1 VDRVAEGDEWR
12 RIAALADALGRA
24 GRGRGVVRG
33 IGDDAAV
40 LRPRP
45 GFDLL
50 VTQDALV
57 EDVHFRRRWTAAED
71 LAHKVLA
78 VSVSDIAAMGG
89 RPRFALV
96 ALALPPEV
104 DLAWSEGF
112 GRGLAAAARRFR
124 LAVVGGD
131 TVRSPGPLVADGV
144 VLGEVERGRARAR
157 AGVRPGDLLF
167 VTGTVG
173 GAGAGLRLLDDPD
186 LARRLPPSL
195 AARARKRL
203 LRPAPRV
210 AAGRTL
216 AAVARALVDLSD
228 GLAGA
233 VAALCRS
240 SPVGVRI
247 YADRLPV
254 DPAAAAVARLLGQH
268 PVDFALAA
276 GEDYELLAAVEAERA
291 RSLPALS
298 PRAVAVGEAV
308 DQAGAWLVRP
318 DGSLSPLPGGY
329 DAFAPPSERR

>member
-1 VDRVAEGDEWR
+1 MADGGEWQ
-12 RIAALADALGRA
+12 RIAAVAAALGRA
-24 GRGRGVVRG
+24 GRGGGVAWG

-45 GFDLL
+45 GYDLL

-57 EDVHFRRRWTAAED
+57 EDVHFRRRWTTAED

-96 ALALPPEV
+96 ALALPPDV
-104 DLAWSEGF
+104 DLAWSEAF

-144 VLGEVERGRARAR
+144 VLGEVGRGRARLR
-157 AGVRPGDLLF
+157 AGVRPGDRLV

-186 LARRLPPSL
+186 LARRLPPTL
-195 AARARKRL
+195 AARARRRL
-203 LRPAPRV
+203 LRPTPRV
-210 AAGRTL
+210 AAGRAL
-216 AAVARALVDLSD
+216 APAAGALVDLSD
-228 GLAGA
+228 GLGGA

-247 YADRLPV
+247 HADRVPV
-254 DPAAAAVARLLGQH
+254 DPAAAAVARLLGQD

-276 GEDYELLAAVEAERA
+276 GEDYELLAAVAPRRA
-291 RSLPALS
+291 ASLPALS
-298 PRAVAVGEAV
+298 PRAVEVGEAV
-308 DQAGAWLVRP
+308 DEAGAWLVRP